1 MRGWSRS
8 SALSLFSSA
17 RFLFFLF
24 LFFSLLTVVGGVDHG
39 RVEDAVDVEH
49 ARGLFFH
56 FCFFFRSRRCCERE
70 RRTTRSRERERER
83 ERERKKFERQRTS
96 ERTIEGNKAL
106 LALSPFFARVNE
118 KLRTPVNSI
127 MMVFIFDACLLLLQL
142 GDNSAVAFNNI
153 VSTCRLVGLLL
164 IFLSASSSCGGG
176 VDTRV
181 V

>member
-1 MRGWSRS
+1 MRL
-8 SALSLFSSA
+8 AVVLSLPVTTWYCVTDRFSGVSSVTVTGRITYALA
-17 RFLFFLF
+17 RDGAFPC
-24 LFFSLLTVVGGVDHG
+24 SH
-39 RVEDAVDVEH
+39 
-49 ARGLFFH
+49 
-56 FCFFFRSRRCCERE
+56 
-70 RRTTRSRERERER
+70 
-83 ERERKKFERQRTS
+83 
-96 ERTIEGNKAL
+96 
-106 LALSPFFARVNE
+106 FFARVNE

>member
-1 MRGWSRS
+1 MRL
-8 SALSLFSSA
+8 AVVLSLPVTTWYCVTDRFSGVSSVTVTGRITYALA
-17 RFLFFLF
+17 RDGAFPG
-24 LFFSLLTVVGGVDHG
+24 SH
-39 RVEDAVDVEH
+39 
-49 ARGLFFH
+49 
-56 FCFFFRSRRCCERE
+56 
-70 RRTTRSRERERER
+70 
-83 ERERKKFERQRTS
+83 
-96 ERTIEGNKAL
+96 
-106 LALSPFFARVNE
+106 FFARVNE

-153 VSTCRLVGLLL
+153 VSTCRLVGVLL